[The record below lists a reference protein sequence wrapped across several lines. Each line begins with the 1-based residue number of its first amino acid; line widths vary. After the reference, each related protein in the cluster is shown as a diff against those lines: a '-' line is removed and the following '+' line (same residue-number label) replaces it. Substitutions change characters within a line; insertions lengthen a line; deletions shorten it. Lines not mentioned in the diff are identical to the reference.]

1 MVTFIKGLFPVVSRV
16 TRVPAVR
23 YQLSPLR
30 ALTLSI
36 PRLSSGEVDSDLAHQ
51 LHEEIQFE
59 ESDKNEP
66 PAFVKEFLDANIFQ
80 IEDKE
85 GSDKVALKRSFGN
98 EKVSVIFSISDINK
112 IVEEEKGEV
121 IPEEDEY
128 VELKKPEDESFPD
141 GYFHIQGI
149 RYFRKGEIDH
159 HDIFRH
165 DIGEQRQDLYMGPL
179 FEELSQ
185 DLQATFTGFLEE
197 RGINAALATFLPD
210 YIDYKEQKEYVR
222 WLKDVNEFI
231 SK

>member
-1 MVTFIKGLFPVVSRV
+1 MLFLCYICR
-16 TRVPAVR
+16 
-23 YQLSPLR
+23 
-30 ALTLSI
+30 
-36 PRLSSGEVDSDLAHQ
+36 
-51 LHEEIQFE
+51 
-59 ESDKNEP
+59 
-66 PAFVKEFLDANIFQ
+66 
-80 IEDKE
+80 
-85 GSDKVALKRSFGN
+85 
-98 EKVSVIFSISDINK
+98 VSVIFSISDINK

-128 VELKKPEDESFPD
+128 VELKKPEDESFPVRTTVMVEKEDKGSLVLNTIAQD